1 MPNDLSNLEL
11 DEVSLVGK
19 AANGKKFLIFKSM
32 QKSKGSMKMKDTKPA
47 GARAGAGEAQV
58 ITKADIEGIVNNA
71 VLEAVSG
78 VKQENVNLKKALQT
92 EKSIRRQAEL
102 KTIAKS
108 DYPELGDTSHTAKVL
123 KSMEDSNLP
132 EADQKII
139 KDFMRQ
145 ANEVKKE
152 AMKVLGAQIGTSKA
166 APGTPAA
173 AFNAAVEERL
183 GEIRKSADAPK
194 DAKVAHAQA
203 TTWVTQ
209 NKPELFRA
217 LTGGE

>member
-1 MPNDLSNLEL
+1 MPYDLKNLDL

-19 AANGKKFLIFKSM
+19 AANSKKFLIFKSM
-32 QKSKGSMKMKDTKPA
+32 QKSKGSVNVMKTKPA

-58 ITKADIEGIVNNA
+58 TKADIEDIVNNA

-92 EKSIRRQAEL
+92 EKSIRIQAEL

-108 DYPELGDTSHTAKVL
+108 DYPELGDTSHTAEVL
-123 KSMEDSNLP
+123 KSIKDSNLP
-132 EADQKII
+132 EAAQKSITDI
-139 KDFMRQ
+139 MRQ

-183 GEIRKSADAPK
+183 GEIRKSAGAPK

-209 NKPELFRA
+209 NKPELFEA